1 MVANRFQ
8 LLLNASWH
16 DPAQSGEIVHLFA
29 HRPMSNNTAV
39 SRPPIATG
47 FQPKRRVG
55 IYRKMSSPCR
65 THHCTD
71 LRMTNTLPELFP
83 IL

>member
-29 HRPMSNNTAV
+29 HRPMSNNPLHGLANDEHL
-39 SRPPIATG
+39 A
-47 FQPKRRVG
+47 G
-55 IYRKMSSPCR
+55 IIPNFIDGRNRSS
-65 THHCTD
+65 
-71 LRMTNTLPELFP
+71 LPN
-83 IL
+83 